1 VEKHVPFI
9 VLLAI
14 VVYTHV
20 IYLTDPMSISSS
32 LFDSDCAFIHDQQDE
47 GRVLQQAERDIDAV
61 AGLPEDAA
69 AGRSMSEQAYVDS
82 GNQKK
87 ILYLLCIGMTT
98 ANDNGNAPLFSFDE
112 EPWLSLP
119 KTDFRPRNNDFI
131 REVLRRASA
140 LKVDPMPRPSNW
152 TRVQNIEWL
161 ERYPIACEEDVTFL
175 NSEVLRVREKSLRK
189 NQEILEQ
196 QQNAVIGGGNIGRG
210 GNWRGC
216 VPYLRVILCLTQ
228 DAVKRLF
235 LTRAHALT
243 RAELD
248 ARNSDSRYVMPMS
261 ICAMLFNVNDALTR
275 YFIFFHCL

>member
-1 VEKHVPFI
+1 VEKYVPFI

-14 VVYTHV
+14 VFTHV
-20 IYLTDPMSISSS
+20 IYLTDPMSSSS
-32 LFDSDCAFIHDQQDE
+32 LLDSDRASVHDQQDE
-47 GRVLQQAERDIDAV
+47 GRVLQREEQDIDAV
-61 AGLPEDAA
+61 AVPPEDAA
-69 AGRSMSEQAYVDS
+69 AGRSMSERAYIDS

-87 ILYLLCIGMTT
+87 MLYLLCIGMTT
-98 ANDNGNAPLFSFDE
+98 ANDNGSAPLFSFDE

-119 KTDFRPRNNDFI
+119 KTAFRPRNNDFV
-131 REVLRRASA
+131 REVLRRATA

-161 ERYPIACEEDVTFL
+161 ERNPITCEEDVTFL
-175 NSEVLRVREKSLRK
+175 TSEVLRVREKLLRK

-196 QQNAVIGGGNIGRG
+196 QQNAIIGGGSIGRG

-248 ARNSDSRYVMPMS
+248 ARNSDSRYVMPIMS
-261 ICAMLFNVNDALTR
+261 ILQCCSMGMMF
-275 YFIFFHCL
+275 